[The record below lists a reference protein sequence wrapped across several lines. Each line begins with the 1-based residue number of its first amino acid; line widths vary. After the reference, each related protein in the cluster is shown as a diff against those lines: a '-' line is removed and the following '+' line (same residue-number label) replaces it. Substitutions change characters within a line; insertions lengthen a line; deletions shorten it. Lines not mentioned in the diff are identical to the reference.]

1 MSTKLMDVKVL
12 NYEESR
18 TKQAHR
24 ETILMESFQLFIK
37 NGIHYVTMDDIA
49 QASKMTLRSIYN
61 YYNSKEEIA
70 IDLQI
75 MAINELQKAK
85 TSRLEFE
92 NGFLETAYWI
102 RFFGRW
108 FMEHQEITTY
118 LTMFDYAFVTSYPN
132 YRLVEFLNENNV
144 GHIIY
149 ESINRGVQDGS
160 IIQIDPSKLAYT
172 IAQMAFAYV
181 QKYIFHQVV
190 STFEPITDQIGNY
203 ELFIELI
210 INSLRNTTKA

>member
-1 MSTKLMDVKVL
+1 MDISVL
-12 NYEESR
+12 NYTESR

-24 ETILMESFQLFIK
+24 ETILKNSFDLFLK
-37 NGIHYVTMDDIA
+37 SGIHYVTMDDIA
-49 QASKMTLRSIYN
+49 KSVQMTLRSIYN
-61 YYNSKEEIA
+61 YYNSKEDIA

-75 MAINELQKAK
+75 LSVNTLQKAK
-85 TSRLEFE
+85 TTKLEFE

-108 FMEHQEITTY
+108 FLEHKEVTTY
-118 LTMFDYAFVTSYPN
+118 LTMFDYAFVSEYPN

-160 IIQIDPSKLAYT
+160 IIQLDPSKLAYT
-172 IAQMAFAYV
+172 IAQMAFSYV
-181 QKYIFHQVV
+181 QKYIFHLTVA
-190 STFEPITDQIGNY
+190 TFDPITDQIGNY
-203 ELFIELI
+203 ELFVELV
-210 INSLRNTTKA
+210 INSIRNTARK

>member
-1 MSTKLMDVKVL
+1 MDILVL
-12 NYEESR
+12 NYNESR

-24 ETILMESFQLFIK
+24 QNILEQSFQLFIQ

-49 QASKMTLRSIYN
+49 KSVQMTLRSIYN

-75 MAINELQKAK
+75 ICVHTLQQAK
-85 TSRLEFE
+85 TTKLEFE

-108 FMEHQEITTY
+108 FMEHKEVTTY
-118 LTMFDYAFVTSYPN
+118 LTMFDYAFVTDYPN

-144 GHIIY
+144 GHIIF

-160 IIQIDPSKLAYT
+160 IIQLDSSKLAYT
-172 IAQMAFAYV
+172 IAQIAFSYV
-181 QKYIFHQVV
+181 QKYIFHLTVQ
-190 STFEPITDQIGNY
+190 TFDPITDQIGNY
-203 ELFIELI
+203 ELFVELM
-210 INSLRNTTKA
+210 INSLRNTARN

>member
-1 MSTKLMDVKVL
+1 MDTSVL
-12 NYEESR
+12 NYNESR
-18 TKQAHR
+18 TRQAHR
-24 ETILMESFQLFIK
+24 KNILEQAFQLFIN
-37 NGIHYVTMDDIA
+37 NGIHYVTMDTIA
-49 QASKMTLRSIYN
+49 QAAQMTLRSVYN

-75 MAINELQKAK
+75 ISVNELQEAK
-85 TSRLEFE
+85 TTKLEFE

-108 FMEHQEITTY
+108 FMQHKEVTTY
-118 LTMFDYAFVTSYPN
+118 LTMFDYAFVTEYPN

-144 GHIIY
+144 GHIIF

-160 IIQIDPSKLAYT
+160 IIQLDPSKLAYT
-172 IAQMAFAYV
+172 IAQVAFAYV
-181 QKYIFHQVV
+181 QKYIFHLTVA
-190 STFEPITDQIGNY
+190 TFDPITDQIGNY

-210 INSLRNTTKA
+210 INSLRNTSRNER